1 MKANRRSF
9 LKTAGLAGAALTLPG
24 RLGAEPGRRRPNV
37 LFIITDQQSATM
49 MSCAGNKHLK
59 TPAMDSL
66 AAAGVRFERAYP
78 SNPVCLPA
86 RFSFFTGHM
95 PSAVGIT
102 LNEDGR
108 KGVGKGVPGRA
119 MGHLF
124 RKAGYETV
132 YGGKVHLPRGMG
144 IEQIGFRRLT
154 GDTRGKLADQ
164 CAAFLKQAHEKPFL
178 LVASFMNPHDICYMA
193 INDHRRSRGQAAIG
207 NLDSRI
213 CEGLIAEPRKKLKE
227 FAEKHCPP
235 LPANH
240 AVPKLEPEGIT
251 TSYVKQRMF
260 RHYARTKWPPEMWRL
275 HRWAYCRLTEKV
287 DAHVAKV
294 LDAVRRAGLEDST
307 LIVFTSDH
315 GDHDSAHK
323 LEHKSILY
331 EEAARIPFIMSYKG
345 TISAGRVDDEHLVS
359 NGLDLLPTLC
369 DYAGIEPPRGLLGR
383 SVRPL
388 AEKKP
393 PPAWREYLVVESQ
406 NGRMLRTDRFKYV
419 VYDSGARREQLIDL
433 KNDPG
438 EMKNLAYD
446 QKHKAVLAEHRELLG
461 KWLKRAG
468 DRSAGKYIVQRADPD
483 ETAAHLRAPAA
494 VSIPRR
500 P

>member
-1 MKANRRSF
+1 MMKTNRRSF
-9 LKTAGLAGAALTLPG
+9 LKTVGVAGAGLALPG
-24 RLGAEPGRRRPNV
+24 RLGAEQAPRRPNV
-37 LFIITDQQSATM
+37 LVIITDQQSATM

-86 RFSFFTGHM
+86 RFSFFTGRM
-95 PSAVGIT
+95 GSEVGIG

-108 KGVGKGVPGRA
+108 KGVPKDMPPQA
-119 MGHLF
+119 MGWLF
-124 RKAGYETV
+124 RKAGYQTV
-132 YGGKVHLPRGMG
+132 YGGKVHLPKGMAL
-144 IEQIGFRRLT
+144 EQIGFRRLT
-154 GDTRGKLADQ
+154 GDTRGKLADA

-193 INDHRRSRGQAAIG
+193 INDHRRSGGQAPLG

-227 FAEKHCPP
+227 FVEKHCPP

-240 AVPKLEPEGIT
+240 AVPRLEPEGIT
-251 TSYVKQRMF
+251 TSYVKRRMF
-260 RHYARTKWPPEMWRL
+260 RHYARTKWSPQMWRL

-287 DAHVAKV
+287 DAHISKV
-294 LDAVRRAGLEDST
+294 LDAVRQANLENST

-331 EEAARIPFIMSYKG
+331 EEAARIPFVMSYKG
-345 TISAGRVDDEHLVS
+345 VIPAGRVDDEHLVS

-369 DYAGIEPPRGLLGR
+369 DYAGIEPPKDLLGK

-393 PPAWREYLVVESQ
+393 PASWRDYLVVESHS
-406 NGRMLRTDRFKYV
+406 GRMLRTGRFKYV
-419 VYDSGARREQLIDL
+419 VYSSGAHREQLIDL
-433 KNDPG
+433 KDDPG
-438 EMKNLAYD
+438 EMKNLAHD
-446 QKHKAVLAEHRELLG
+446 EKHKDVLVKHRELLR
-461 KWLKRAG
+461 KWLKRAA
-468 DRSAGKYIVQRADPD
+468 DRSAGKYIV
-483 ETAAHLRAPAA
+483 
-494 VSIPRR
+494 
-500 P
+500 